1 MTIKKSKDPLQ
12 TIPGVGVTTAQDLRD
27 LGIKKVEDLKN
38 KNPEKLYDDLCK
50 IQGMKIDRCML
61 YIMRCA
67 VYFASQK
74 THDPQKL
81 KWWNW
86 KD

>member
-12 TIPGVGVTTAQDLRD
+12 TIPGVGVTIAQDLRD

-38 KNPEKLYDDLCK
+38 KNPEKLYEDLCE
-50 IQGMKIDRCML
+50 IQEMKIDRCML
-61 YIMRCA
+61 YVIRCA

>member
-1 MTIKKSKDPLQ
+1 MKNLKDPLQ

-61 YIMRCA
+61 YVMRCA
-67 VYFASQK
+67 VYFANQK